1 MSLNKYFF
9 LKLLFF
15 INASLIF
22 TQDFKEEIIVTGSLN
37 TNLEVT
43 NSVFEF
49 SDSDL
54 KKSGVFRIEDF
65 LNELPIIDPSNSS
78 LQSNNSIG
86 ISSISI
92 RGLGSDRSLILVD
105 GTRIAPGTSFNGKNE
120 QDLNDIP
127 LELVKKIEVL
137 TGGKTTIYGS
147 DAIGGVVN
155 FILDDN
161 FIGTKL
167 SMHQGGYQHR
177 NNNSAIRTL
186 ISSQG
191 LINPEENKFDG
202 GNSSYSFTSGNK
214 TKFSNIIFHASY
226 KRNSDI
232 KWRDRD
238 IGSCRWKNGNS
249 VCSLSSSTY
258 ATRFLPLS
266 VHGSGG
272 YISDSGFNSSSEK
285 YNFGPDNFL
294 QRPEKKIDIAL
305 LFKYKINEEHNLKI
319 NFFNTSKTSLA
330 QIGAPLI
337 SGKILEIPC
346 ANPYFVQ
353 SSSLTCGSSD
363 NSVTAT
369 IFRRFTEANVYRT
382 QEFKNK
388 SFKTNIKFDGNL
400 TKDTF
405 YSLVIQNNHKSL
417 DYKYLNDLSLSKIK
431 NALNINSSGECL
443 VGGNCKPLNIFTNSK
458 ILQNNISE
466 GITRDAFEYIRKD
479 LSLIGEQSDNLINL
493 SLFKNFSYKNNSIK
507 NIKVASGFERR
518 ELKSIKVPISNFSD
532 GVGQQY
538 FHSQHH
544 ITNQV
549 NQIFVQAEFEFVNNF
564 DLITSFRNS
573 NYSFVND
580 DLTYDIGFKF
590 PFNDSFSIKGSH
602 QKSSRAPNFH
612 ELFVDEKR
620 LRLLI
625 RRDPCNGSNPT
636 YTLAQ
641 CQLLGLDSS
650 LYGSVSNEAQLFI
663 KDKGNIDLKSEEAFS
678 NSLSLEY
685 RDKQFNSE
693 ITFYE
698 IKMSNQISQIEFDS
712 ILTRCVDSLDA
723 SSEWCGYI
731 NRALDGTFSSS
742 GGFISSPFY
751 NISSFKTE
759 GIDFKINFSIDSRFG
774 EIEINNF
781 INILLKKNY
790 QESLKEEER
799 NCKGFYLLG
808 NSDGLC
814 YQPSPKFQ
822 NILNISIKRPTF
834 GYDSEYNL
842 NYRYID
848 SVKGYLYQNTSN
860 NVSLKEMEYFDLN
873 LNLSLEDDLD
883 IYLGINNLLDS
894 DPPINGDIGYV
905 PGNANTFP
913 SFYDPLGRY
922 LFLKISKKI
931 N

>member
-1 MSLNKYFF
+1 MPLNKYLF

-15 INASLIF
+15 INASFIF
-22 TQDFKEEIIVTGSLN
+22 TQDFKEEVIVTGSLN
-37 TNLEVT
+37 SKLEVT
-43 NSVFEF
+43 NSVLEF
-49 SDSDL
+49 SELDL

-86 ISSISI
+86 ISTISI

-127 LELVKKIEVL
+127 LELIKKVEVL

-155 FILDDN
+155 FILDDS
-161 FIGTKL
+161 FSGTKL

-177 NNNSAIRTL
+177 NNNTAIRKL

-191 LINPEENKFDG
+191 LNNPEENKFDG

-214 TKFSNIIFHASY
+214 TEFSNIIFHASY

-232 KWRDRD
+232 KWGDRD

-272 YISDSGFNSSSEK
+272 YISDSGFNSSSQK

-294 QRPEKKIDIAL
+294 QRPEKKIDVAL

-346 ANPYFVQ
+346 TNPYFVQ
-353 SSSLTCGSSD
+353 SSTLTCGASN

-388 SFKTNIKFDGNL
+388 SFKTNIKFDGNII
-400 TKDTF
+400 KDTS

-431 NALNINSSGECL
+431 NALNISSSGECL

-466 GITRDAFEYIRKD
+466 GITKDAFEYIRKD
-479 LSLIGEQSDNLINL
+479 LNLIGEQSDNLINL

-518 ELKSIKVPISNFSD
+518 ELKSIKTPISNFSD

-580 DLTYDIGFKF
+580 DLTYDMGFKF

-650 LYGSVSNEAQLFI
+650 LYGSVRNEAQLFI

-759 GIDFKINFSIDSRFG
+759 GVDFKINFSIDSRFG

-781 INILLKKNY
+781 INILLKKTY

-822 NILNISIKRPTF
+822 NVLNISIKRPTF

-860 NVSLKEMEYFDLN
+860 NVSFKEMEYFDLN

-922 LFLKISKKI
+922 LFLKFSKKI

>member
-1 MSLNKYFF
+1 MPLNKYLF

-15 INASLIF
+15 INASFIF
-22 TQDFKEEIIVTGSLN
+22 TQDFKEEVIVTGSLN
-37 TNLEVT
+37 PNLAVT
-43 NSVFEF
+43 NSVLEF
-49 SDSDL
+49 SELDF

-86 ISSISI
+86 ISTISI

-127 LELVKKIEVL
+127 LELIKKVEVL

-155 FILDDN
+155 FILDDS
-161 FIGTKL
+161 FSGTKL

-177 NNNSAIRTL
+177 NNNTAIRKL

-191 LINPEENKFDG
+191 LNNPEENKFDG

-214 TKFSNIIFHASY
+214 TEFSNIIFHASY

-232 KWRDRD
+232 KWGDRD

-272 YISDSGFNSSSEK
+272 YISDSGFNSSSQK

-294 QRPEKKIDIAL
+294 QRPEKKIDVAL

-353 SSSLTCGSSD
+353 SSSLTCSSSD

-580 DLTYDIGFKF
+580 DLTYDVGFKF

-781 INILLKKNY
+781 INILLKKTY

-842 NYRYID
+842 TYRYID
-848 SVKGYLYQNTSN
+848 STKGYLYQNTSN
-860 NVSLKEMEYFDLN
+860 NVSFKEMEYFDLN

>member
-1 MSLNKYFF
+1 MPLNKYLF

-15 INASLIF
+15 INASFIF
-22 TQDFKEEIIVTGSLN
+22 TQDFKEEVIVTGSLN
-37 TNLEVT
+37 SKLEVT
-43 NSVFEF
+43 NSVLEF
-49 SDSDL
+49 SELDL

-86 ISSISI
+86 ISTISI

-127 LELVKKIEVL
+127 LELIKKVEVL

-155 FILDDN
+155 FILDDS
-161 FIGTKL
+161 FSGTKL

-177 NNNSAIRTL
+177 NNNTAIRKL

-191 LINPEENKFDG
+191 LNNPEENKFDG

-214 TKFSNIIFHASY
+214 TEFSNIIFHASY

-232 KWRDRD
+232 KWGDRD

-272 YISDSGFNSSSEK
+272 YISDSGFNSSSQK

-294 QRPEKKIDIAL
+294 QRPEKKIDVAL

-346 ANPYFVQ
+346 TNPYFVQ
-353 SSSLTCGSSD
+353 SSTLTCGASN

-388 SFKTNIKFDGNL
+388 SFKTNIKFDGNII
-400 TKDTF
+400 KDTS

-431 NALNINSSGECL
+431 NALNISSSGECL

-466 GITRDAFEYIRKD
+466 GITKDAFEYIRKD
-479 LSLIGEQSDNLINL
+479 LNLIGEQSDNLINL

-518 ELKSIKVPISNFSD
+518 ELKSIKTPISNFSD

-580 DLTYDIGFKF
+580 DLTYDMGFKF

-650 LYGSVSNEAQLFI
+650 LYGSVRNEAQLFI

-759 GIDFKINFSIDSRFG
+759 GVDFKINFSIDSRFG

-781 INILLKKNY
+781 INILLKKTY

-822 NILNISIKRPTF
+822 NVLNISIKRPTF

-860 NVSLKEMEYFDLN
+860 NISFKEMEYFDLN

-922 LFLKISKKI
+922 LFLKFSKKI

>member
-1 MSLNKYFF
+1 MFLNKYFF
-9 LKLLFF
+9 LKLFLL
-15 INASLIF
+15 INASYVI

-37 TNLEVT
+37 SKLDVT
-43 NSVFEF
+43 NSVLEF
-49 SDSDL
+49 SDLDL
-54 KKSGVFRIEDF
+54 KKNGIFRIEDF
-65 LNELPIIDPSNSS
+65 LNNLPIIEPSNSS

-86 ISSISI
+86 ISTISI
-92 RGLGSDRSLILVD
+92 RGLGSNRSLILVD
-105 GTRIAPGTSFNGKNE
+105 GIRIASGTSFNGKNE

-127 LELVKKIEVL
+127 LELIKKTEVL

-155 FILDDN
+155 FILDDD
-161 FIGTKL
+161 FVGTKL
-167 SMHQGGYQHR
+167 SMHQGAYQHR
-177 NNNSAIRTL
+177 NNNSSIRRL

-191 LINPEENKFDG
+191 LNNPKKNKFDG
-202 GNSSYSFTSGNK
+202 DNSSYSLTAGSKNS
-214 TKFSNIIFHASY
+214 FSNIIFHTSY

-232 KWRDRD
+232 KWGDRD

-258 ATRFLPLS
+258 ATRLLPLS
-266 VHGSGG
+266 IHGSGG
-272 YISDSGFNSSSEK
+272 YISDNGFSVSSQK

-294 QRPEKKIDIAL
+294 QRPETKKDVAL
-305 LFKYKINEEHNLKI
+305 LFKYKFNEEHNLKI
-319 NFFNTSKTSLA
+319 NLFNTTKTSLA

-337 SGKILEIPC
+337 SGKILDIPC
-346 ANPYFVQ
+346 SNPYFTQ
-353 SSSLTCGSSD
+353 SSSLTCGVSN

-388 SFKTNIKFDGNL
+388 SFKTNIRFNGNIN
-400 TKDTF
+400 TNTS

-417 DYKYLNDLSLSKIK
+417 DYKYLNDLSLSRIK
-431 NALNINSSGECL
+431 NAISVNSSGECL
-443 VGGNCKPLNIFTNSK
+443 VGGVCKPLNIFTNSK
-458 ILQNNISE
+458 ILQNNASE
-466 GITRDAFEYIRKD
+466 GITIDAFNYISKD
-479 LSLIGEQSDNLINL
+479 LVLIGEQSDNLINF
-493 SLFKNFSYKNNSIK
+493 SLFTNFQNINNLIK
-507 NIKVASGFERR
+507 NTKVAFGFERR
-518 ELKSIKVPISNFSD
+518 EKKSIKNPVSDFLD

-549 NQIFVQAEFEFVNNF
+549 NQVFAQAEFEFINNF
-564 DLITSFRNS
+564 DLIASFRNS
-573 NYSFVND
+573 NHSFVSD
-580 DLTYDIGFKF
+580 DLTYDIGFKY
-590 PFNDSFSIKGSH
+590 PFNDFFSFKGSH

-625 RRDPCNGSNPT
+625 RKDPCNGNNPT

-641 CQLLGLDSS
+641 CQLLGLDPS

-663 KDKGNIDLKSEEAFS
+663 KDKGNINLKSEEAFS
-678 NSLSLEY
+678 NSFSFEY
-685 RDKQFNSE
+685 RNDQFNSE
-693 ITFYE
+693 VTFYK

-712 ILTRCVDSLDA
+712 ILTRCVDSLD
-723 SSEWCGYI
+723 SNSEWCGYI

-759 GIDFKINFSIDSRFG
+759 GIDFKIKYSLNSRFG
-774 EIEINNF
+774 EIEIDNF
-781 INILLKKNY
+781 VNILLKKNY
-790 QESLKEEER
+790 QESPGEQER

-808 NSDGLC
+808 NNDGLC

-822 NILNISIKRPTF
+822 NILNISLKKPTF
-834 GYDSEYNL
+834 GYESEYGL
-842 NYRYID
+842 TYRYID
-848 SVKGYLYQNTSN
+848 SVKGYLFQNTLN
-860 NVSLKEMEYFDLN
+860 NVPFKKMEYFDLRLN
-873 LNLSLEDDLD
+873 LNLEDDFD
-883 IYLGINNLLDS
+883 IYLGINNLLDR

-913 SFYDPLGRY
+913 SFYDSLGRY
-922 LFLKISKKI
+922 LFLKISKKL

>member
-1 MSLNKYFF
+1 MPLNKYLF

-15 INASLIF
+15 INASFIF
-22 TQDFKEEIIVTGSLN
+22 TQDFEEEVIVTGSLN
-37 TNLEVT
+37 SNLAVT
-43 NSVFEF
+43 NSVLEF
-49 SDSDL
+49 SELDL

-86 ISSISI
+86 ISTISI
-92 RGLGSDRSLILVD
+92 RGLGSDRSLILVN

-127 LELVKKIEVL
+127 LELIKKVEVL

-155 FILDDN
+155 FILDDS
-161 FIGTKL
+161 FSGTKL

-177 NNNSAIRTL
+177 NNNTAIRKL

-191 LINPEENKFDG
+191 LNNPEENKFDG
-202 GNSSYSFTSGNK
+202 GNSSYSFTSGSK
-214 TKFSNIIFHASY
+214 TEFSNIIFHASY

-232 KWRDRD
+232 KWGDRD

-272 YISDSGFNSSSEK
+272 YISDSGFNSSSQK

-294 QRPEKKIDIAL
+294 QRPEKKIDVAL

-346 ANPYFVQ
+346 TNPYFVQ
-353 SSSLTCGSSD
+353 SSTLTCDASN

-388 SFKTNIKFDGNL
+388 SFKTNIKFDGNI
-400 TKDTF
+400 TKDTS

-431 NALNINSSGECL
+431 NALNISSSGECL

-466 GITRDAFEYIRKD
+466 GITKDAFEYIRKD

-493 SLFKNFSYKNNSIK
+493 SLFRNFSYKNNSIK

-518 ELKSIKVPISNFSD
+518 ELKSIKAPISNFSD

-580 DLTYDIGFKF
+580 DLTYDLGFKF
-590 PFNDSFSIKGSH
+590 PFSDSFSIKGSH

-636 YTLAQ
+636 YTLSQ

-781 INILLKKNY
+781 INILLKKTY

-860 NVSLKEMEYFDLN
+860 NVSFKEMEYFDLN

>member
-1 MSLNKYFF
+1 MPLNKYLF

-15 INASLIF
+15 INASFIF
-22 TQDFKEEIIVTGSLN
+22 TQDFKEEVIVTGSLN
-37 TNLEVT
+37 SNLAVT
-43 NSVFEF
+43 NSVLEF
-49 SDSDL
+49 SELDL

-86 ISSISI
+86 ISTISI

-127 LELVKKIEVL
+127 LELIKKVEVL

-155 FILDDN
+155 FILDDS
-161 FIGTKL
+161 FSGTKL

-177 NNNSAIRTL
+177 NNNTAIRKL

-191 LINPEENKFDG
+191 LNNPEENKFDG

-214 TKFSNIIFHASY
+214 TEFSNIIFHASY

-232 KWRDRD
+232 KWGDRD

-272 YISDSGFNSSSEK
+272 YISDSGFNSSSQK

-294 QRPEKKIDIAL
+294 QRPEKKIDVAL

-346 ANPYFVQ
+346 TNPYFVQ
-353 SSSLTCGSSD
+353 SSTLTCGASN

-388 SFKTNIKFDGNL
+388 SFKTNIKFDGNI
-400 TKDTF
+400 TKDTS

-431 NALNINSSGECL
+431 NALNISSSGECL

-466 GITRDAFEYIRKD
+466 GITKDAFEYIRKD

-518 ELKSIKVPISNFSD
+518 ELKSIKAPISNFSD

-580 DLTYDIGFKF
+580 DLTYDVGFKF

-759 GIDFKINFSIDSRFG
+759 GIDFKINFLIDSRFG

-781 INILLKKNY
+781 INILLKKTY

-860 NVSLKEMEYFDLN
+860 NVSFKEMEYFDLN

>member
-9 LKLLFF
+9 LKLLLF
-15 INASLIF
+15 INASVIF
-22 TQDFKEEIIVTGSLN
+22 AQDFNEEVIVTGSLN
-37 TNLEVT
+37 SNLEVT
-43 NSVFEF
+43 NSVLEF
-49 SDSDL
+49 SELDL
-54 KKSGVFRIEDF
+54 KKNGVFRIEDF
-65 LNELPIIDPSNSS
+65 LNVLPIIDPSNSS

-86 ISSISI
+86 ISTISI
-92 RGLGSDRSLILVD
+92 RGLGSNRSLILVD
-105 GTRIAPGTSFNGKNE
+105 GTRITPGTSFNGKNE

-161 FIGTKL
+161 FSGTKL

-191 LINPEENKFDG
+191 LNNPKENKFDG
-202 GNSSYSFTSGNK
+202 ESSSYSFTSGNK
-214 TKFSNIIFHASY
+214 TKFSNIIFHVSY

-232 KWRDRD
+232 KWGDRD

-266 VHGSGG
+266 IHGSGG
-272 YISDSGFNSSSEK
+272 YISDGGFNSSSQK

-294 QRPEKKIDIAL
+294 QRPEKKIDVAL
-305 LFKYKINEEHNLKI
+305 LFKYKINDEHNLKI

-346 ANPYFVQ
+346 TNPYFVQ
-353 SSSLTCGSSD
+353 SSSLTCGASN

-388 SFKTNIKFDGNL
+388 SFKTNIKFDGNI
-400 TKDTF
+400 TKDIS

-417 DYKYLNDLSLSKIK
+417 DYKYLNDLSLANIK
-431 NALNINSSGECL
+431 NALNINSLGECL

-458 ILQNNISE
+458 TLQNNTSE
-466 GITRDAFEYIRKD
+466 GITRDAFEYISKD

-493 SLFKNFSYKNNSIK
+493 SFFKNLSYKNNSIK
-507 NIKVASGFERR
+507 NIKVATGFERR
-518 ELKSIKVPISNFSD
+518 ELKSIKTPISDFSD

-549 NQIFVQAEFEFVNNF
+549 NQIFAQAEFEFVNNF

-580 DLTYDIGFKF
+580 DLTYDVGFKF
-590 PFNDSFSIKGSH
+590 PFNASFTIKGSH

-620 LRLLI
+620 LKLLI

-650 LYGSVSNEAQLFI
+650 LYGSVSNEPQLFI

-678 NSLSLEY
+678 NSLSFEY
-685 RDKQFNSE
+685 RDEQFISE
-693 ITFYE
+693 ITLYE

-712 ILTRCVDSLDA
+712 IFARCLESLDVT
-723 SSEWCGYI
+723 SEWCGYI

-742 GGFISSPFY
+742 GGFISSPYY

-759 GIDFKINFSIDSRFG
+759 GVDFKINFLVDTRFG
-774 EIEINNF
+774 KIEIDNF
-781 INILLKKNY
+781 INILLKKTY
-790 QESLKEEER
+790 QESLKDQER

-842 NYRYID
+842 TYRYID

-860 NVSLKEMEYFDLN
+860 NVSFKKMEYFDLN
-873 LNLSLEDDLD
+873 YNLSLDDDLD
-883 IYLGINNLLDS
+883 IYFGINNLLDS